1 VLGFGNVLL
10 SDDGAGVQLVELLR
24 SELGPEAAEF
34 VDGGTP
40 QHPPDMLS
48 PTDSQAVPKAL
59 WFAAYIAL
67 LLLNLWLFT

>member
-1 VLGFGNVLL
+1 
-10 SDDGAGVQLVELLR
+10 
-24 SELGPEAAEF
+24 
-34 VDGGTP
+34 
-40 QHPPDMLS
+40 MLS